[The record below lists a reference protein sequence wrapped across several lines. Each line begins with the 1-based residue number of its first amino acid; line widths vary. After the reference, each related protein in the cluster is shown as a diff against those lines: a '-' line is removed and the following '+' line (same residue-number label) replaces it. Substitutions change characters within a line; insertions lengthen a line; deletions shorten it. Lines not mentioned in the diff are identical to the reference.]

1 MKENITKVV
10 KALIV
15 CILLIQST
23 RAQVHYQKLFSN
35 LTEYQQLARSSSD
48 NSNVIASSIGN
59 EDGLDF
65 SAIKIDAQGKILW
78 SKTFNSPGEDYLSSI
93 AIAATGD
100 VYLGG
105 YKLNKDGHFDF
116 SLMRLNASGNLKWY
130 KTFETSASDISVH
143 VGVTSSGAV
152 FLSGNIDSDTKKHIW
167 ILKINDSGDIL
178 WSKLYGSSASN
189 GNVNIL
195 AAAVTKDD
203 GLAVL
208 GINGTRN
215 YFMKMNTD
223 GTIAFTKQH
232 DIVSEFEDASSL
244 KQVQDGFIFCGKI
257 KDCTDEL
264 CTYIFAF
271 MKLDPNGNVSWSKN
285 VSRSKSQGVQYIGK
299 GKKAVETADGGFAFI
314 GQLTDSVTSKLAVI
328 KTNATGTILWTK
340 AYGHADSYGE
350 YAGIES
356 TTDGGLLFLGT
367 ESSNA
372 FLIKT
377 DANGTTNCDMQVLT
391 PEFGNESIP
400 KSVNMNFTELNDL
413 NVNALADCKESELK
427 TKDSLLCEK
436 ILDVTGIDVATEFKV
451 YPNPFEDFL
460 ILEILNKELSNGR
473 LEFSLYDVLGKK
485 VLTQFLSTTNP
496 QVRIPRNGIPNGLYF
511 YEIRDKDKQIANGKV
526 IAR

>member
-1 MKENITKVV
+1 MRTISNRIIIGLVM
-10 KALIV
+10 
-15 CILLIQST
+15 CISLIQT
-23 RAQVHYQKLFSN
+23 AGAQVHYQKLFSN
-35 LTEYQQLARSSSD
+35 LTEYQQLANSTSD

-100 VYLGG
+100 IYLGG

-178 WSKLYGSSASN
+178 WSKMYGSSASN

-232 DIVSEFEDASSL
+232 DLVSEFEDASSL

-271 MKLDPNGNVSWSKN
+271 MKLDQNGNVSWSKN

-299 GKKAVETADGGFAFI
+299 GKKAIETADGGFAFI

-356 TTDGGLLFLGT
+356 TSDGGLLFLGT

-377 DANGTTNCDMQVLT
+377 DANGTTNCDMQALT
-391 PEFGNESIP
+391 PQFGNESIP
-400 KSVNMNFTELNDL
+400 KSVNMNFTELKDV
-413 NVNALADCKESELK
+413 NVNTLVDCKESELK

-436 ILDVTGIDVATEFKV
+436 ILDISGVDDVTEFKV
-451 YPNPFEDFL
+451 YPNPFEGSLMLDVINEERL
-460 ILEILNKELSNGR
+460 NGR
-473 LEFSLYDVLGKK
+473 LEFNLYDVLGKI
-485 VLTQFLSTTNP
+485 VRTQALSNSNHTIT
-496 QVRIPRNGIPNGLYF
+496 IPRDGIPNGLYF
-511 YEIRDKDKQIANGKV
+511 YEIRDKDKILDHGKV
-526 IAR
+526 IAQ